1 MTEVRIP
8 VSADVQGGL
17 SSIDRLVTALRKAGQ
32 EGKRFS
38 DIDWNL
44 PDLKKFAADAKHMQ
58 DRFQDISSGR
68 VRGATAQA
76 VRAGKYPDFVSWAA
90 GNSSQFT
97 TARERENHQANV
109 MRYIGAGTQFGPGA
123 GGSGG
128 GAGGGSPFPVGGML
142 KGVAA
147 MAGIG
152 GVMAMAGK
160 GISSASSEA
169 TSLDQLLRSVDDTS
183 HSFDRF
189 RTLVRQAGDNLQLS
203 NEETMRLTAQF
214 AKLSN
219 SATVAGAAG
228 DTRNA
233 VGFARS
239 FGLSEDST
247 TAKFAQAKF
256 LGATDQKQFAV
267 MIADAVSS
275 GKMWGKTDEVL
286 SSVVQWMQ
294 NSVSIM
300 ARTPNVPMYL
310 DMQARMNASGV
321 PGLTGGS
328 GAALLGQLDQGI
340 RHPGMGEAG
349 STFMWKALSQGKKLD
364 PFTFKYRSEE
374 GAFGGQKGGPSNL
387 QLAMDTA
394 SQMYG
399 KGASMEK
406 LSALSNVLGVSMH
419 QAEALLRMGPHKAGK
434 LGSYLG
440 KLGLTDVNPTAL
452 KDMGQIS
459 GADAGGLEQWRK
471 DLLGRK
477 DITDDQ
483 KSALTGKTGEE
494 LRDAM
499 MRLSAATGRAPNE
512 ATEMNQSI
520 ADLSKMVSESA
531 TKLLSPLTDI
541 RNVVVKVGG
550 FMGMGDAAVPSQ
562 GKYAFPDF
570 PGLGRS
576 DHDTPPHDAKIDVKI
591 QLTDEDGTSR
601 ARKEQRVAATI
612 ARRNGTSVPVNAPP
626 SNSGSIRR

>member
-97 TARERENHQANV
+97 TARARENHQNNV

-310 DMQARMNASGV
+310 DMQARMNASKV
-321 PGLTGGS
+321 PGLMGGP

-349 STFMWKALSQGKKLD
+349 STFMWKALSQGKPLN
-364 PFTFKYRSEE
+364 PFEFKYRSEG
-374 GAFGGQKGGPSNL
+374 GAFGGQKGGPTNI
-387 QLAMDTA
+387 QLVMDAMN
-394 SQMYG
+394 QQYG
-399 KGASMEK
+399 PGNGREK
-406 LSALSNVLGVSMH
+406 QSALSNVFQGTSMR
-419 QAEALLRMGPHKAGK
+419 QWEELLRMGSGRAGK
-434 LGSYLG
+434 LGAYLG

-512 ATEMNQSI
+512 ATEMTQSI
-520 ADLSKMVSESA
+520 KDLSSM
-531 TKLLSPLTDI
+531 LSTTLANMIEPLTAI
-541 RNVVVKVGG
+541 RNVVVKIGDFLLPGG
-550 FMGMGDAAVPSQ
+550 EKEKAPRGAYGTLGIPDL
-562 GKYAFPDF
+562 GTFPDF
-570 PGLGRS
+570 QFRGAA
-576 DHDTPPHDAKIDVKI
+576 DTAKVDVKI
-591 QLTDEDGTSR
+591 HLMDEDGTT
-601 ARKEQRVAATI
+601 RKRKDMSMVGTI
-612 ARRNGTSVPVNAPP
+612 NRSGGVSKPVNTP
-626 SNSGSIRR
+626 RQ